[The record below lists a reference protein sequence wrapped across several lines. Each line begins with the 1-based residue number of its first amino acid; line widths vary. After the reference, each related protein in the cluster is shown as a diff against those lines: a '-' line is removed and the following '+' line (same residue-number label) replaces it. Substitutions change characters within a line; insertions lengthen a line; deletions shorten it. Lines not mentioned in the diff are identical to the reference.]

1 MALSKPAPERETR
14 LFGLTRKITAKI
26 KAKKIRRGLAIG
38 VMCFIALF
46 YLAPLLWLFD
56 TSFRPKVE
64 IFNVP
69 PRILQGPP
77 WETFRSY
84 SLESFKVAIG
94 RYQMHQGFLNS
105 VLVTAGA
112 IILTL
117 LVCSLAAYAFALLK
131 FPGRDVI
138 FYCILATMMLPIT
151 TMLAP
156 LFKVMQSYGLYNKH
170 IGLILLYST
179 SAFGVFLLRQYYVR
193 LPISLIEAAV
203 VDGASKFRIWWWI
216 VLPLGKPVLS
226 ALAIYQFRYVW
237 NDFLVPLI
245 LLRSKNL
252 HTLPIKL
259 QVMDSITIA
268 KDYDAMIAT
277 GFIAILIPIVFF
289 LLFQKHFLEGL
300 SGSLKE

>member
-1 MALSKPAPERETR
+1 M
-14 LFGLTRKITAKI
+14 
-26 KAKKIRRGLAIG
+26 
-38 VMCFIALF
+38 
-46 YLAPLLWLFD
+46 LWLFD

-69 PRILQGPP
+69 PRILQAPP

-84 SLESFKVAIG
+84 SLESFQVAIN

-105 VLVTAGA
+105 VLVTSSA

-131 FPGRDVI
+131 FPGRDII

-156 LFKVMQSYGLYNKH
+156 LFKVMQTYGMYNKH
-170 IGLILLYST
+170 LGLILLYAT

-193 LPISLIEAAV
+193 LPLSLIEAAV

-237 NDFLVPLI
+237 NDFLNPLI

-259 QVMDSITIA
+259 QVMDSIPSPRIT
-268 KDYDAMIAT
+268 T
-277 GFIAILIPIVFF
+277 P
-289 LLFQKHFLEGL
+289 
-300 SGSLKE
+300 

>member
-1 MALSKPAPERETR
+1 MALSKPAPEREKIF
-14 LFGLTRKITAKI
+14 LGLAGKI
-26 KAKKIRRGLAIG
+26 AKKIKTKKIRHGLAIL

-46 YLAPLLWLFD
+46 YLIPLIWLFD

-84 SLESFKVAIG
+84 SLESFRVAIS

-105 VLVTAGA
+105 VLVTGGA

-131 FPGRDVI
+131 FPGRDII
-138 FYCILATMMLPIT
+138 FYSILATMMLPIT

-170 IGLILLYST
+170 LGLILLYAA

-193 LPISLIEAAV
+193 LPLSLIEAAV

-237 NDFLVPLI
+237 NDFLIPLI

-277 GFIAILIPIVFF
+277 GFVAILIPVIFF
-289 LLFQKHFLEGL
+289 LFFQRQFLEGL

>member
-1 MALSKPAPERETR
+1 MVLSKPAPEKGKGFLG
-14 LFGLTRKITAKI
+14 LFSKKTT
-26 KAKKIRRGLAIG
+26 KKIRLRLGAGAL
-38 VMCFIALF
+38 CFFALF
-46 YLAPLLWLFD
+46 YLIPLFWLFD
-56 TSFRPKVE
+56 TSFRPKLE

-69 PRILQGPP
+69 PRILQAAP
-77 WETFRSY
+77 WETFKSY
-84 SLESFKVAIG
+84 SLSSFQVAIT
-94 RYQMHQGFLNS
+94 RYQMHQGFFNS
-105 VLVTAGA
+105 VLVTSGA

-131 FPGRDVI
+131 FPGRDFI

-156 LFKVMQSYGLYNKH
+156 LFKIMQAYGLYNKH
-170 IGLILLYST
+170 LGLILLYSA

-193 LPISLIEAAV
+193 LPLSLIEAAIM
-203 VDGASKFRIWWWI
+203 DGAGKFRIWWWI
-216 VLPLGKPVLS
+216 VVPLGKPVLS

-237 NDFLVPLI
+237 NDFLIPLI

-277 GFIAILIPIVFF
+277 GFIAIIIPIIFF
-289 LLFQKHFLEGL
+289 LFFQKHFLEGL
-300 SGSLKE
+300 SGGLKE

>member
-1 MALSKPAPERETR
+1 MMVLPKPALERKKASWLAE
-14 LFGLTRKITAKI
+14 KIRE
-26 KAKKIRRGLAIG
+26 KKIQRGLAIG
-38 VMCFIALF
+38 AMGFIALF
-46 YLAPLLWLFD
+46 YLAPLFWLFD

-69 PRILQGPP
+69 PRILQAPP

-84 SLESFKVAIG
+84 SLSSFQVAIN
-94 RYQMHQGFLNS
+94 RYQMHQGFFNS
-105 VLVTAGA
+105 VLITVGA

-131 FPGRDVI
+131 FPGRDII

-156 LFKVMQSYGLYNKH
+156 LFKVIQSYGLYNKH
-170 IGLILLYST
+170 LGLILLYAT

-193 LPISLIEAAV
+193 LPLSLIEAAV
-203 VDGASKFRIWWWI
+203 VDGASKFRIWWWL
-216 VLPLGKPVLS
+216 VLPLGKPVLA
-226 ALAIYQFRYVW
+226 ALAIYQFLNVW
-237 NDFLVPLI
+237 NDFLIPMI
-245 LLRSKNL
+245 LLRSENL

-277 GFIAILIPIVFF
+277 GFIAILIPIIFF
-289 LLFQKHFLEGL
+289 LLFQRHFLEGL
-300 SGSLKE
+300 SGSIKE

>member
-94 RYQMHQGFLNS
+94 RYQMHQDFS
-105 VLVTAGA
+105 TPFWSQPAP
-112 IILTL
+112 
-117 LVCSLAAYAFALLK
+117 SSDFARLFPCGLCLCPLK
-131 FPGRDVI
+131 ISRTGR
-138 FYCILATMMLPIT
+138 
-151 TMLAP
+151 
-156 LFKVMQSYGLYNKH
+156 H
-170 IGLILLYST
+170 
-179 SAFGVFLLRQYYVR
+179 FLLH
-193 LPISLIEAAV
+193 PGHNDAAHNHHA
-203 VDGASKFRIWWWI
+203 G
-216 VLPLGKPVLS
+216 PVIQS
-226 ALAIYQFRYVW
+226 DAK
-237 NDFLVPLI
+237 
-245 LLRSKNL
+245 LR
-252 HTLPIKL
+252 PV
-259 QVMDSITIA
+259 Q
-268 KDYDAMIAT
+268 
-277 GFIAILIPIVFF
+277 
-289 LLFQKHFLEGL
+289 
-300 SGSLKE
+300 